1 MTEVERGDTDL
12 TPFFEA
18 EHAPRFD
25 RQRLIR
31 EYEAAFEC
39 GLIAFV
45 GDIVPESATYFE
57 DLLHDVERERDL
69 HLLIGSPGGDG
80 ETALRL
86 LRAAQ
91 GRCRRLVVIVP
102 DWAKSAAT
110 LIALGAHEILMGPVS
125 DLGPIDPQFRI
136 AGEFVPAKD
145 IIAAVER
152 AAEAVRET
160 PEAYPFHAALL
171 GNVSAIMVE
180 SAHRAM
186 ERTESQL
193 REALLANPDRDEAAT
208 DNLAEQLRGP
218 LIQGSQSHTALFGLT
233 EARGTALPVRALDPA
248 GDQWRLVWRLWT
260 RYAALGVTAY
270 EGDAV
275 YEGRRASHIVER
287 SHA

>member
-1 MTEVERGDTDL
+1 MTGAEHGGDSLPEL

-18 EHAPRFD
+18 EHAPRYD

-31 EYEAAFEC
+31 EYEGAFEC
-39 GLIAFV
+39 SLIVFV
-45 GDIVPESATYFE
+45 GDILPESATYFE
-57 DLLHDVERERDL
+57 DLLHDVDRARDL

-91 GRCRRLVVIVP
+91 GRCQRLVVIVP

-136 AGEFVPAKD
+136 GNELVPAKD
-145 IIAAVER
+145 IIAAVDR

-186 ERTESQL
+186 GRTESQL
-193 REALLANPDRDEAAT
+193 REALLANPDRDEAGT
-208 DNLAEQLRGP
+208 GKLAEQLRGP

-233 EARGTALPVRALDPA
+233 EARHTDLPVRALDPE
-248 GDQWRLVWRLWT
+248 GDHWRLIWRLWT
-260 RYAALGVTAY
+260 RYVALGVTAY
-270 EGDAV
+270 EGKAV
-275 YEGRRASHIVER
+275 YEGRRASLIVDP
-287 SHA
+287 

>member
-1 MTEVERGDTDL
+1 
-12 TPFFEA
+12 
-18 EHAPRFD
+18 
-25 RQRLIR
+25 
-31 EYEAAFEC
+31 
-39 GLIAFV
+39 
-45 GDIVPESATYFE
+45 
-57 DLLHDVERERDL
+57 
-69 HLLIGSPGGDG
+69 
-80 ETALRL
+80 
-86 LRAAQ
+86 
-91 GRCRRLVVIVP
+91 
-102 DWAKSAAT
+102 
-110 LIALGAHEILMGPVS
+110 MGPVS

-208 DNLAEQLRGP
+208 DKLAEQLRGP

-287 SHA
+287 SRA